1 MVNWSNLL
9 LDAGIDVPLER
20 DQFNISCPFHIDELP
35 SCSIN
40 VALGKWIC
48 FAGCGQ
54 GSLVSFLSKFT
65 GQDIQKVQ
73 QNIANSAVEFD
84 FDFFEDEFP
93 IDWMDNL
100 PKELSEVEYPGK
112 RRMVPEWIFDRGF
125 SRETLK
131 AWDCGMNDYG
141 DLIIPVYD
149 AKQRLV
155 GWMERRIDALP
166 KYLYSK
172 GLRKSQL
179 LFGEHKIQST
189 QTICITE
196 GALDTMWL
204 TQNGYTS
211 IALLGASFSYAQ
223 QNRLKA
229 LHPEEIVLC
238 LDNDEAGQI
247 AIDKINSCMRD
258 SCMVSWLELPKKV
271 KDVQDIRQQALLKQV
286 IDNRVFW

>member
-258 SCMVSWLELPKKV
+258 SCMVSWLELPEQV
-271 KDVQDIRQQALLKQV
+271 KDVQEIRQQTLLKQV

>member
-1 MVNWSNLL
+1 
-9 LDAGIDVPLER
+9 LDSGIDVPLEC

-40 VALGKWIC
+40 VTLGKWIC

-54 GSLVSFLSKFT
+54 GSLVTFLSRLT

-73 QNIANSAVEFD
+73 QNIANNEVEFD
-84 FDFFEDEFP
+84 FDFFENEFP
-93 IDWMDNL
+93 SED
-100 PKELSEVEYPGK
+100 ELSEVEYPGK
-112 RRMVPEWIFDRGF
+112 RQIVPEWIFDRGF
-125 SRETLK
+125 SRKTLK
-131 AWDCGMNDYG
+131 AWDCGMNEYG

-149 AKQRLV
+149 VKQRLV
-155 GWMERRIDALP
+155 GWMERRIDATP
-166 KYLYSK
+166 KYMYSK

-204 TQNGYTS
+204 NQNGYTS
-211 IALLGASFSYAQ
+211 VALLGASFSYAQ

-238 LDNDEAGQI
+238 LDNDDAGQK
-247 AIDKINSCMRD
+247 AMNKISSCMKD
-258 SCMVSWLELPKKV
+258 SCMLSWIELPEQV
-271 KDVQDIRQQALLKQV
+271 KDVQEIRQQTLLKQV

>member
-1 MVNWSNLL
+1 MVNWASLL

-40 VALGKWIC
+40 VTIGKWIC

-54 GSLVSFLSKFT
+54 GSLVTLLSKFT
-65 GQDIQKVQ
+65 GQGIENIQRD
-73 QNIANSAVEFD
+73 IANNEVEFD
-84 FDFFEDEFP
+84 FDFFEKEFP
-93 IDWMDNL
+93 SED
-100 PKELSEVEYPGK
+100 ELSEVAYPGK
-112 RRMVPEWIFDRGF
+112 RQIVPEWIFDRGF
-125 SRETLK
+125 SRKTLK
-131 AWDCGMNDYG
+131 AWDCGMNEYG

-155 GWMERRIDALP
+155 GWMERRIDATP
-166 KYLYSK
+166 KYMYSK

-204 TQNGYTS
+204 NQNGYTS
-211 IALLGASFSYAQ
+211 VALLGASFSYTQ

-238 LDNDEAGQI
+238 LDNDDAGQK
-247 AIDKINSCMRD
+247 AMNKISTCMKD
-258 SCMVSWLELPKKV
+258 SCMLSWIELPEQV
-271 KDVQDIRQQALLKQV
+271 KDVQEIRQQTLLKRV
-286 IDNRVFW
+286 IDSRVFW

>member
-9 LDAGIDVPLER
+9 LDAGVNVPLER
-20 DQFNISCPFHIDELP
+20 DQFNISCPFHVDDLP

-40 VALGKWIC
+40 VTVGKWIC

-54 GSLVSFLSKFT
+54 GSLITFLSKLT
-65 GQDIQKVQ
+65 GQEIQKVQ
-73 QNIANSAVEFD
+73 QDIANNAVEFD

-93 IDWMDNL
+93 TDE
-100 PKELSEVEYPGK
+100 ELSEVEYPGK

-155 GWMERRIDALP
+155 GWMERRIDATP

-179 LFGEHKIQST
+179 LFGEHKVLST

-204 TQNGYTS
+204 NQNGYTS
-211 IALLGASFSYAQ
+211 VALLGASFSYAQ

-238 LDNDEAGQI
+238 LDNDDAGQI
-247 AIDKINSCMRD
+247 AINKINSCMRD
-258 SCMVSWLELPKKV
+258 SCMVSWLELPEKV
-271 KDVQDIRQQALLKQV
+271 KDVQEIRQQTLLKQV

>member
-1 MVNWSNLL
+1 VVNWASLL

-40 VALGKWIC
+40 VTIGKWIC

-54 GSLVSFLSKFT
+54 GSLVTLLSKFT
-65 GQDIQKVQ
+65 GQGIENIQRD
-73 QNIANSAVEFD
+73 IANNAVEFD
-84 FDFFEDEFP
+84 FDFFENEFP
-93 IDWMDNL
+93 SED
-100 PKELSEVEYPGK
+100 ELSEVEYPGK
-112 RRMVPEWIFDRGF
+112 RQIVPEWIFDRGF
-125 SRETLK
+125 SRKTLK
-131 AWDCGMNDYG
+131 DWDCGMNEYG

-155 GWMERRIDALP
+155 GWMERRIDATP
-166 KYLYSK
+166 KYMYSK

-204 TQNGYTS
+204 NQNGYTS
-211 IALLGASFSYAQ
+211 VALLGASFSYAQ
-223 QNRLKA
+223 QDRLKA
-229 LHPEEIVLC
+229 LRPEEIVLC
-238 LDNDEAGQI
+238 LDNDDAGQT
-247 AIDKINSCMRD
+247 AINKINSCMRD
-258 SCMVSWLELPKKV
+258 SCVVSWIELPERV
-271 KDVQDIRQQALLKQV
+271 KDVQEIRQQTLLKQV

>member
-20 DQFNISCPFHIDELP
+20 DQFNISCPFHVDELP

-40 VALGKWIC
+40 VLLGKWIC
-48 FAGCGQ
+48 FAGGGQ
-54 GSLVSFLSKFT
+54 GALVTFISKVT

-73 QNIANSAVEFD
+73 QSIANNAVEFD
-84 FDFFEDEFP
+84 FDFFENEFP
-93 IDWMDNL
+93 S
-100 PKELSEVEYPGK
+100 KEELSGVEYPGQ
-112 RRMVPEWIFDRGF
+112 RRVVPEWIFDRGF
-125 SRETLK
+125 SREILK
-131 AWDCGMNDYG
+131 AWDCGINNYG
-141 DLIIPVYD
+141 DLIIPIYD

-155 GWMERRIDALP
+155 GWMERRIDATP

-204 TQNGYTS
+204 NQNGYTS
-211 IALLGASFSYAQ
+211 VALLGASFSYTQ

-229 LHPEEIVLC
+229 LQPEEIVLC
-238 LDNDEAGQI
+238 LDNDDTGQK
-247 AIDKINSCMRD
+247 ASNVINSCMKD
-258 SCMVSWLELPKKV
+258 SCMVSWIELPTQV
-271 KDVQDIRQQALLKQV
+271 KDVQEIRQQTLLKQV

>member
-20 DQFNISCPFHIDELP
+20 DQFNISCPFHIDDLP

-40 VALGKWIC
+40 VTVGKWIC

-54 GSLVSFLSKFT
+54 GSLTTFLSRFT

-73 QNIANSAVEFD
+73 QDIANNAVEFD

-131 AWDCGMNDYG
+131 AWDCGINDYG

-149 AKQRLV
+149 AKERLV
-155 GWMERRIDALP
+155 GWMERRIDATP

-179 LFGEHKIQST
+179 LFGEYKIQST

-204 TQNGYTS
+204 NQNGYTS
-211 IALLGASFSYAQ
+211 VALLGASFSYEQ

-238 LDNDEAGQI
+238 LDNDDAGQI

-258 SCMVSWLELPKKV
+258 SCMVSWLELPEKV
-271 KDVQDIRQQALLKQV
+271 KDVQEIRQQTLLKQV
-286 IDNRVFW
+286 IDDRVFW

>member
-40 VALGKWIC
+40 VTVGKWIC

>member
-1 MVNWSNLL
+1 VVNWSNLL

>member
-1 MVNWSNLL
+1 MVNWASLL

-40 VALGKWIC
+40 VTIGKWIC

-54 GSLVSFLSKFT
+54 GSLVTLLSKFT
-65 GQDIQKVQ
+65 GQGIENIQRD
-73 QNIANSAVEFD
+73 IANNAVEFD
-84 FDFFEDEFP
+84 FDFFEKEFP
-93 IDWMDNL
+93 SED
-100 PKELSEVEYPGK
+100 ELSEVAYPGK
-112 RRMVPEWIFDRGF
+112 RQIVPEWIFDRGF
-125 SRETLK
+125 SRKTLK
-131 AWDCGMNDYG
+131 AWDCGMNEYG

-155 GWMERRIDALP
+155 GWMERRIDATP
-166 KYLYSK
+166 KYMYSK

-204 TQNGYTS
+204 NQNGYTS
-211 IALLGASFSYAQ
+211 VALLGASFSYAQ

-238 LDNDEAGQI
+238 LDNDDAGQK
-247 AIDKINSCMRD
+247 AMNKISTCMKD
-258 SCMVSWLELPKKV
+258 SCMLSWIELPEQV
-271 KDVQDIRQQALLKQV
+271 KDVQEIRQQTLLKRV
-286 IDNRVFW
+286 IDSRVFW

>member
-1 MVNWSNLL
+1 MVNWANLL

-54 GSLVSFLSKFT
+54 GSLATLLSRFT
-65 GQDIQKVQ
+65 GQDLQKVQ
-73 QNIANSAVEFD
+73 QDIANNAVEFD
-84 FDFFEDEFP
+84 FDFFEEEFP
-93 IDWMDNL
+93 SED
-100 PKELSEVEYPGK
+100 ELSEVEYPGK

-131 AWDCGMNDYG
+131 AWDCGMNEYG
-141 DLIIPVYD
+141 DLIIPVHD

-155 GWMERRIDALP
+155 GWMERRIDAMP

-179 LFGEHKIQST
+179 LFGEYKIQST

-204 TQNGYTS
+204 NQHGYTS
-211 IALLGASFSYAQ
+211 IALLGASFSYEQ

-238 LDNDEAGQI
+238 LDNDDAGQK
-247 AIDKINSCMRD
+247 AMSKISTCMKD
-258 SCMVSWLELPKKV
+258 SCMLSWIELPKQV
-271 KDVQDIRQQALLKQV
+271 KDVQEIRQQTLLKQV

>member
-1 MVNWSNLL
+1 VVNWASLL

-40 VALGKWIC
+40 VTIGKWIC

-54 GSLVSFLSKFT
+54 GSLVTLLSKFT
-65 GQDIQKVQ
+65 GQGIENIQRD
-73 QNIANSAVEFD
+73 IANNAVEFD
-84 FDFFEDEFP
+84 FDFFENEFP
-93 IDWMDNL
+93 SED
-100 PKELSEVEYPGK
+100 ELAEVEYPGK
-112 RRMVPEWIFDRGF
+112 RQIVPEWIFDRGF
-125 SRETLK
+125 SRKTLK
-131 AWDCGMNDYG
+131 DWDCGMNDYG

-155 GWMERRIDALP
+155 GWMERRIDATP
-166 KYLYSK
+166 KYMYSK

-204 TQNGYTS
+204 NQNGYTS
-211 IALLGASFSYAQ
+211 VALLGASFSYAQ
-223 QNRLKA
+223 QDRLKT
-229 LHPEEIVLC
+229 LRPEEIVLC
-238 LDNDEAGQI
+238 LDNDDAGQT
-247 AIDKINSCMRD
+247 AINKINSCMRD
-258 SCMVSWLELPKKV
+258 SCVVSWIELPERV
-271 KDVQDIRQQALLKQV
+271 KDVQEIRQQTLLKQV
-286 IDNRVFW
+286 IDNRAFW

>member
-1 MVNWSNLL
+1 
-9 LDAGIDVPLER
+9 LDSGIDVPLEC

-40 VALGKWIC
+40 VTLGKWIC

-54 GSLVSFLSKFT
+54 GSLVTFLSRLT

-73 QNIANSAVEFD
+73 QNIANNEVEFD
-84 FDFFEDEFP
+84 FDFFENEFP
-93 IDWMDNL
+93 SED
-100 PKELSEVEYPGK
+100 ELSEVEYPGK
-112 RRMVPEWIFDRGF
+112 RQIVPEWIFDRGF
-125 SRETLK
+125 SRKTLK
-131 AWDCGMNDYG
+131 AWDCGMNEYG

-155 GWMERRIDALP
+155 GWMERRIDATP
-166 KYLYSK
+166 KYMYSK

-179 LFGEHKIQST
+179 LFGEYKIQST

-204 TQNGYTS
+204 NQNGYTS
-211 IALLGASFSYAQ
+211 VALLGASFSYAQ

-238 LDNDEAGQI
+238 LDNDDAGQK
-247 AIDKINSCMRD
+247 AMNKISSCMKD
-258 SCMVSWLELPKKV
+258 SCMLSWIELPEQV
-271 KDVQDIRQQALLKQV
+271 KDVQEIRQQTLLKQV

>member
-1 MVNWSNLL
+1 VVNWASLL

-40 VALGKWIC
+40 VTIGKWIC

-54 GSLVSFLSKFT
+54 GSLVTLLSKFT
-65 GQDIQKVQ
+65 GQGIENIQRD
-73 QNIANSAVEFD
+73 IANNEVEFD
-84 FDFFEDEFP
+84 FDFFEKEFP
-93 IDWMDNL
+93 SED
-100 PKELSEVEYPGK
+100 ELSEVEYPGK
-112 RRMVPEWIFDRGF
+112 RQIVPEWIFDRGF
-125 SRETLK
+125 SRKTLK
-131 AWDCGMNDYG
+131 AWDCGMNEYG

-155 GWMERRIDALP
+155 GWMERRIDATP
-166 KYLYSK
+166 KYMYSK

-204 TQNGYTS
+204 NQNGYTS
-211 IALLGASFSYAQ
+211 VALLGASFSYAQ

-238 LDNDEAGQI
+238 LDNDDAGQK
-247 AIDKINSCMRD
+247 AMNKISTCMKD
-258 SCMVSWLELPKKV
+258 SCMLSWIELPEQV
-271 KDVQDIRQQALLKQV
+271 KDVQEIRQQTLLKQV
-286 IDNRVFW
+286 IDSRVFW

>member
-20 DQFNISCPFHIDELP
+20 DQFNISCPFHVDELP

-40 VALGKWIC
+40 VLLGKWIC

-54 GSLVSFLSKFT
+54 GSLVTFISKVT

-73 QNIANSAVEFD
+73 QSIANNAVEFD
-84 FDFFEDEFP
+84 FDFFENEFP
-93 IDWMDNL
+93 S
-100 PKELSEVEYPGK
+100 KEELSEVEYPGQ
-112 RRMVPEWIFDRGF
+112 RRVVPEWIFDRGF
-125 SRETLK
+125 SREILK
-131 AWDCGMNDYG
+131 AWDCGINNYG
-141 DLIIPVYD
+141 DLIIPIYD

-155 GWMERRIDALP
+155 GWMERRIDATP

-204 TQNGYTS
+204 NQNGYTS
-211 IALLGASFSYAQ
+211 VALLGASFSYTQ

-229 LHPEEIVLC
+229 LQPEEIVLC
-238 LDNDEAGQI
+238 LDNDDTGQK
-247 AIDKINSCMRD
+247 ASNVINSCMKD
-258 SCMVSWLELPKKV
+258 SCMVSWIELPTQV
-271 KDVQDIRQQALLKQV
+271 KDVQEIRQQTLLKQV

>member
-1 MVNWSNLL
+1 VVNWASLL

-40 VALGKWIC
+40 VTIGKWIC

-54 GSLVSFLSKFT
+54 GSLVTLLSKFT
-65 GQDIQKVQ
+65 GQGIENIQRD
-73 QNIANSAVEFD
+73 IANNAVEFD
-84 FDFFEDEFP
+84 FDFFENEFP
-93 IDWMDNL
+93 SED
-100 PKELSEVEYPGK
+100 ELSEVEYPGK
-112 RRMVPEWIFDRGF
+112 RQIVPEWIFDRGF
-125 SRETLK
+125 SRKTLK
-131 AWDCGMNDYG
+131 DWDCGMNEYG

-155 GWMERRIDALP
+155 GWMERRIDATP
-166 KYLYSK
+166 KYMYSK
-172 GLRKSQL
+172 GLRKSKL

-204 TQNGYTS
+204 NQNGYTS
-211 IALLGASFSYAQ
+211 VALLGASFSYAQ
-223 QNRLKA
+223 QDRLKA
-229 LHPEEIVLC
+229 LRPEEIVLC
-238 LDNDEAGQI
+238 LDNDDAGQT
-247 AIDKINSCMRD
+247 AINKINSCMRD
-258 SCMVSWLELPKKV
+258 SCVVSWIELPERV
-271 KDVQDIRQQALLKQV
+271 KDVQEIRQQTLLKQV

>member
-1 MVNWSNLL
+1 
-9 LDAGIDVPLER
+9 LDSGIDVPLEC

-40 VALGKWIC
+40 VTLGKWIC

-54 GSLVSFLSKFT
+54 GSLVTFLSRLT

-73 QNIANSAVEFD
+73 QNIANNEVEFD
-84 FDFFEDEFP
+84 FDFFENEFP
-93 IDWMDNL
+93 SED
-100 PKELSEVEYPGK
+100 ELSEVEYPGK
-112 RRMVPEWIFDRGF
+112 RQIVPEWIFDRGF
-125 SRETLK
+125 SRKTLK
-131 AWDCGMNDYG
+131 DWDCGMNDYG

-155 GWMERRIDALP
+155 GWMERRIDATP
-166 KYLYSK
+166 KYMYSK

-204 TQNGYTS
+204 NQNGYTS
-211 IALLGASFSYAQ
+211 IALLGASLSYTQ

-238 LDNDEAGQI
+238 LDNDAAGQT
-247 AIDKINSCMRD
+247 AINKINSCMRD
-258 SCMVSWLELPKKV
+258 SCVVSWIELPERV
-271 KDVQDIRQQALLKQV
+271 KDVQEIRQQTLLKQV
-286 IDNRVFW
+286 IDNRAFW

>member
-1 MVNWSNLL
+1 MVNWASLL

-40 VALGKWIC
+40 VTIGKWIC

-54 GSLVSFLSKFT
+54 GSLVTLLSKFT
-65 GQDIQKVQ
+65 GQGIENIQRD
-73 QNIANSAVEFD
+73 IANNAVEFD
-84 FDFFEDEFP
+84 FDFFENEFP
-93 IDWMDNL
+93 SED
-100 PKELSEVEYPGK
+100 ELSEVEYPGK
-112 RRMVPEWIFDRGF
+112 RHIVPEWIFDRGF
-125 SRETLK
+125 SRKTLK
-131 AWDCGMNDYG
+131 DWDCGMNEYG

-155 GWMERRIDALP
+155 GWMERRIDATP
-166 KYLYSK
+166 KYMYSK
-172 GLRKSQL
+172 GLRKSKL

-204 TQNGYTS
+204 NQNGYTS
-211 IALLGASFSYAQ
+211 DALLGASFSYAQ

-238 LDNDEAGQI
+238 LDNDDAGQK
-247 AIDKINSCMRD
+247 AMNKISTCMKD
-258 SCMVSWLELPKKV
+258 SCMLSWIELHEQV
-271 KDVQDIRQQALLKQV
+271 KDDQI
-286 IDNRVFW
+286 

>member
-1 MVNWSNLL
+1 MVNWASLL

-40 VALGKWIC
+40 VTIGKWIC

-54 GSLVSFLSKFT
+54 GSLVTLLSKFT
-65 GQDIQKVQ
+65 GQGIENIQRD
-73 QNIANSAVEFD
+73 IANNAVEFD
-84 FDFFEDEFP
+84 FDFFENEFP
-93 IDWMDNL
+93 SED
-100 PKELSEVEYPGK
+100 ELSEVEYPGN
-112 RRMVPEWIFDRGF
+112 RQIVPEWIFDRGF
-125 SRETLK
+125 SRKTLK
-131 AWDCGMNDYG
+131 DWDCGMNEYG

-155 GWMERRIDALP
+155 GWMERRIDATP
-166 KYLYSK
+166 KYMYSK

-204 TQNGYTS
+204 NQNGYTS
-211 IALLGASFSYAQ
+211 VALLGASFSYEQ
-223 QNRLKA
+223 QDRLKA
-229 LHPEEIVLC
+229 LRPEEIVLC
-238 LDNDEAGQI
+238 LDNDDAGQT
-247 AIDKINSCMRD
+247 AINKINSCMRD
-258 SCMVSWLELPKKV
+258 SCVVSWIELPERV
-271 KDVQDIRQQALLKQV
+271 KDVQEIRQQTLLKQV

>member
-20 DQFNISCPFHIDELP
+20 DQFNISCPFHVDELP

-40 VALGKWIC
+40 VTLGKWIC

-54 GSLVSFLSKFT
+54 GSLVTFISKVT

-73 QNIANSAVEFD
+73 QSIANNAVEFD
-84 FDFFEDEFP
+84 FDFFENEFP
-93 IDWMDNL
+93 S
-100 PKELSEVEYPGK
+100 KEELSEVEYPGQ
-112 RRMVPEWIFDRGF
+112 RRVVPEWIFDRGF
-125 SRETLK
+125 SREILK
-131 AWDCGMNDYG
+131 AWDCGINNYG
-141 DLIIPVYD
+141 DLIIPIYD

-155 GWMERRIDALP
+155 GWMERRIDATP

-204 TQNGYTS
+204 NQNGYTS
-211 IALLGASFSYAQ
+211 VALLGASFSYTQ

-229 LHPEEIVLC
+229 LQPEEIVLC
-238 LDNDEAGQI
+238 LDNDDTGQK
-247 AIDKINSCMRD
+247 ASNVINSCMKD
-258 SCMVSWLELPKKV
+258 SCMVSWIELPTQV
-271 KDVQDIRQQALLKQV
+271 KDVQEIRQQTLLKQV